1 MSSASPANAA
11 PLKWGEIFMV
21 DWSPGRGSEQT
32 GERPAVIVQTDAFN
46 SNGSYPN
53 TVVVTV
59 SKSGREIPTHVKVP
73 QSAENGLWEP
83 SYIKCEQIMT
93 VDRKRLGRRL
103 GQITDDQ
110 LAQVAGAIKR
120 VLSLR

>member
-11 PLKWGEIFMV
+11 PLKRGEIFMV